1 MRNLV
6 GAAIAVILPAA
17 ANAQADFTQL
27 SRAEALERYEAVGEE
42 TMEAF
47 ALIYTRVD
55 PELSELIGSAEWDEV
70 DREAAACVY
79 DEYAQSGELDHLATA
94 LEAAEDVAAHI
105 REDESITMIAMMSGE
120 KDQSILTPDIPAGQ
134 QERNIEVSTD
144 CGVVEANGRR
154 FSDPQLMQRLM
165 AHGESVR
172 RD

>member
-1 MRNLV
+1 
-6 GAAIAVILPAA
+6 
-17 ANAQADFTQL
+17 
-27 SRAEALERYEAVGEE
+27 
-42 TMEAF
+42 
-47 ALIYTRVD
+47 
-55 PELSELIGSAEWDEV
+55 
-70 DREAAACVY
+70 
-79 DEYAQSGELDHLATA
+79 
-94 LEAAEDVAAHI
+94 
-105 REDESITMIAMMSGE
+105 MIAMMSGE